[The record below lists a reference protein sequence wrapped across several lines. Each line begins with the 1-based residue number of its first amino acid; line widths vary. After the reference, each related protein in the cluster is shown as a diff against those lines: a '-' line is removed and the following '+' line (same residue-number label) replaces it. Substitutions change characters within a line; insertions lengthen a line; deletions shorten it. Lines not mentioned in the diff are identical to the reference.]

1 MAATADIFAPQVVG
15 TPTIATSEPVEM
27 LGPDGEV
34 KLVQGRHAG
43 TMSALGYQR
52 VTPEIRQQLDDKA
65 RLGGT
70 IGEMAAAGLGFARG
84 STLGLSDLAARGAEN
99 AGILPEGTTEDIRK
113 LKEINPNASLAGE
126 LTSFITPGLG
136 AIKALG
142 TAGKVARGMGAAQ
155 AAVGGVGNALG
166 KAAAKIT
173 GEQLG
178 RYVAPAVRTAAEA
191 AIFQA
196 GQNISENV
204 LANKELTAEAV
215 LANTGEAA
223 ILGGGLGIGIPLAL
237 RGAQR
242 AATAALDSAP
252 AQWMATKSGKAL
264 AKFLDPQRAA
274 QLYSG
279 AMSKP
284 SLFRDT
290 IEGKGFREN
299 VKHLWDEGFYKRG
312 SVDFDEATGKII
324 QSAGGGVP
332 SQEAMYQRLI
342 AMRKSF
348 GEAIGKATSEAD
360 DAVRV
365 ARGMAP
371 GERLANEAIEKSA
384 IPKAPKMT
392 SLRDAWKK
400 LVNDSGVDGW
410 ETGRADL
417 KYEEWLGGFRNGKKP
432 EAFEGGL
439 LDHINERFNLTG
451 SKRVSG
457 AREAFE
463 KLMDGSREWSKVE
476 SILDD
481 LRQIPGLERLRLPDD
496 ISEQLMASAGDDFL
510 FGANVEKAASATGW
524 AKEDSEII
532 SKQIA
537 KWRTNRE
544 ITEHQSELF
553 NEVANDISAAVDAS
567 NGSLT
572 ALHDLRMGLDK
583 RVGGENFKRFS
594 DQDVELVKTIRG
606 IVSKKIDAGM
616 VELAGQ
622 GVVGKEAAEKWR
634 RVNRTFGAIA
644 DVMPQLDWQV
654 ARAESNVNVGGL
666 RWRDL
671 LATAT
676 GSSMGGAAFGPVGAV
691 VGGGLGLAN
700 RALQTDAGLL
710 MRAELGE
717 RMASIGWLQKST
729 EAAEKNIA
737 RSVSG
742 FLKGVDAAAIGGAVS
757 SRPQLAG
764 ALAASDALTPDVRQG
779 NDAQWFADTS
789 GQIARVMADPES
801 FAEEQGAR
809 LGAIVDHAPQTS
821 DAIISKQLQIYSYL
835 GEVMP
840 KNPGRPTSILAPTWR
855 PNEYQINEFRDVV
868 RVARKPLSI
877 LQDLQHGTATRAQT
891 KAIQALYP
899 SLYEKMLEQVRE
911 QLAKPNASL
920 PYEKE
925 LRLGVLFPGAVPSM
939 TGAFILSMS
948 TGKAEAEEPSTRS
961 GYRAGG
967 AGKMKVGT
975 RNSTKVDALSE
986 R

>member
-136 AIKALG
+136 AVKALG
-142 TAGKVARGMGAAQ
+142 TAGKVAKGMGAAQ

-166 KAAAKIT
+166 KAAAKVA
-173 GEQLG
+173 GEKLG

-237 RGAQR
+237 RGAQK
-242 AATAALDSAP
+242 AAAAALDSQP
-252 AQWMATKSGKAL
+252 AQWMATKSSKAL

-279 AMSKP
+279 SMSMP
-284 SLFRDT
+284 SLFRET
-290 IEGKGFREN
+290 ATGKAFKSA
-299 VKHLWDEGFYKRG
+299 VKDLWDEGFYKG
-312 SVDFDEATGKII
+312 GEVALDEASGRLVQTARGKLL
-324 QSAGGGVP
+324 
-332 SQEAMYQRLI
+332 SQPEMFERLI
-342 AMRKSF
+342 ATEKQAGSALGNVMSQ
-348 GEAIGKATSEAD
+348 AD
-360 DAVRV
+360 DAATAAGLRRSVDDMRT
-365 ARGMAP
+365 MQ
-371 GERLANEAIEKSA
+371 ER
-384 IPKAPKMT
+384 
-392 SLRDAWKK
+392 
-400 LVNDSGVDGW
+400 VNDAVAGGKNPSAPELTLKSLGW
-410 ETGRADL
+410 S
-417 KYEEWLGGFRNGKKP
+417 P
-432 EAFEGGL
+432 
-439 LDHINERFNLTG
+439 
-451 SKRVSG
+451 
-457 AREAFE
+457 
-463 KLMDGSREWSKVE
+463 
-476 SILDD
+476 
-481 LRQIPGLERLRLPDD
+481 
-496 ISEQLMASAGDDFL
+496 
-510 FGANVEKAASATGW
+510 
-524 AKEDSEII
+524 EDSEIVNGI
-532 SKQIA
+532 VG
-537 KWRTNRE
+537 KWRKTSQ
-544 ITEHQSELF
+544 ITPKDADRYL
-553 NEVANDISAAVDAS
+553 NIARDISSDVNRAETI
-567 NGSLT
+567 GE
-572 ALHDLRMGLDK
+572 LHNIRRGLDA
-583 RVGGENFKRFS
+583 RIGGENFRKLTNE
-594 DQDVELVKTIRG
+594 DVELVKDIRG
-606 IVSKKIDAGM
+606 IVSRKITTGLEELEERGVIAKSDA
-616 VELAGQ
+616 
-622 GVVGKEAAEKWR
+622 WR
-634 RVNRTFGAIA
+634 RLNKLYGSLAEIK
-644 DVMPQLDWQV
+644 PHLDFQT
-654 ARAESNVNVGGL
+654 ARANSNVNVGGL

-676 GSSMGGAAFGPVGAV
+676 GSSMGGAAFGPVGAIA
-691 VGGGLGLAN
+691 GGSLGLAN
-700 RALQTDAGLL
+700 RALQTDTGLL
-710 MRAELGE
+710 MRAQLGE

-729 EAAEKNIA
+729 EAAEKNVA
-737 RSVSG
+737 KSVSG
-742 FLKGVDAAAIGGAVS
+742 FLKSVDAAALGGAI
-757 SRPQLAG
+757 SRPPQLAG
-764 ALAASDALTPDVRQG
+764 ALVASDALTPDVRQG

-809 LGAIVDHAPQTS
+809 LGAIVDHAPQTA

-855 PNEYQINEFRDVV
+855 PSEYQINEFRDVV

-911 QLAKPNASL
+911 QLSKPNASL

-948 TGKAEAEEPSTRS
+948 TGAAEAEEPSTRS

-975 RNSTKVDALSE
+975 RTSTKVDALSE

>member
-34 KLVQGRHAG
+34 KIVQGRHAG

-142 TAGKVARGMGAAQ
+142 TTGKVARGMGAAQ

-166 KAAAKIT
+166 TAAAKIA
-173 GEQLG
+173 GKELG
-178 RYVAPAVRTAAEA
+178 KYVAPAVRTAAEA

-252 AQWMATKSGKAL
+252 VRWATDKVGSQF
-264 AKFLDPQRAA
+264 AKFLDPQHA
-274 QLYSG
+274 LKIYSG
-279 AMSKP
+279 AEGRSALLQNTPKGKRFGEGVKGLWESGAYQSGEVALDDATAKIIKTGDGGLLNRRDMADRFS
-284 SLFRDT
+284 SLET
-290 IEGKGFREN
+290 Q
-299 VKHLWDEGFYKRG
+299 
-312 SVDFDEATGKII
+312 AGKIMGNTI
-324 QSAGGGVP
+324 DQADDLIRAGAKP
-332 SQEAMYQRLI
+332 
-342 AMRKSF
+342 KSF
-348 GEAIGKATSEAD
+348 GFTNADADNVIEKIAKMSKSARINDVQELALISQLEQDALRIRDAGSFRELHELRRGIDSRISDRGWEAIGKPATEISKD
-360 DAVRV
+360 VRRLV
-365 ARGMAP
+365 SDKIAAGL
-371 GERLANEAIEKSA
+371 GE
-384 IPKAPKMT
+384 
-392 SLRDAWKK
+392 
-400 LVNDSGVDGW
+400 VNP
-410 ETGRADL
+410 A
-417 KYEEWLGGFRNGKKP
+417 
-432 EAFEGGL
+432 L
-439 LDHINERFNLTG
+439 LDRWGNANKMFGNL
-451 SKRVSG
+451 K
-457 AREAFE
+457 
-463 KLMDGSREWSKVE
+463 
-476 SILDD
+476 
-481 LRQIPGLERLRLPDD
+481 
-496 ISEQLMASAGDDFL
+496 
-510 FGANVEKAASATGW
+510 
-524 AKEDSEII
+524 
-532 SKQIA
+532 
-537 KWRTNRE
+537 
-544 ITEHQSELF
+544 
-553 NEVANDISAAVDAS
+553 
-567 NGSLT
+567 
-572 ALHDLRMGLDK
+572 
-583 RVGGENFKRFS
+583 
-594 DQDVELVKTIRG
+594 
-606 IVSKKIDAGM
+606 
-616 VELAGQ
+616 
-622 GVVGKEAAEKWR
+622 VVGDALQK
-634 RVNRTFGAIA
+634 
-644 DVMPQLDWQV
+644 QV
-654 ARAESNVNVGGL
+654 TRAEANVNVLGL
-666 RWRDL
+666 RFRDI
-671 LATAT
+671 
-676 GSSMGGAAFGPVGAV
+676 GIGAI
-691 VGGGLGLAN
+691 GGGVLGGPAGVGLAMAN
-700 RALQTDAGLL
+700 KALQTDQGLL
-710 MRAELGE
+710 ARAMLGE
-717 RMASIGWLQKST
+717 RMASIGWLQKAT
-729 EAAEKNIA
+729 QAAEGNIA
-737 RSVSG
+737 KSVSG
-742 FLKGVDAAAIGGAVS
+742 FLKGVDAAAIGGS
-757 SRPQLAG
+757 ISRRPQLAG

-835 GEVMP
+835 GDVMP

-891 KAIQALYP
+891 KAIQTLYP

-911 QLAKPNASL
+911 QLSRPNASL

-948 TGKAEAEEPSTRS
+948 TGAAEAEEPSTRS

-975 RNSTKVDALSE
+975 RTSTKVDALSE